1 MKQNFNNNWL
11 CYKTGDKEHAFA
23 VTLPHDAMQLDER
36 SETSAGGV
44 NTGWYEAQD
53 YTYEKTFTLPE
64 EAKEEKVILEFE
76 GVYRKATVYLNGE
89 KVAYHSYG
97 YIGFYVDATKH
108 VKFGEE
114 NVLRVEVIN
123 HDQPNSRWYSG
134 TGIYRPV
141 WLYTVSKKHLR
152 FDSVK
157 ITTLDYKEPKIRVE
171 AWPNTAGEVK
181 VEILEKS
188 GNREVSS
195 VGNFAQGE
203 GENQSAGNTGENI
216 AAMEILQADGKF
228 SCEIALPEAKLW
240 SPEEPNLYV
249 CRVTFGEDVQEE
261 TFGIRM
267 VSCTPENGFQING
280 KRVLLKGGCI
290 HHDNGLLGACAYEF
304 AEHRKVRL
312 LLDAGYNA
320 IRSAHNP
327 CSKAL
332 LRACDE
338 MGMLVMDEYID
349 GWYIHKT
356 KYDYADEIMDNY
368 RKDLKD
374 MVDKD
379 YNHPSVIMYSTGNE
393 VSETAQKKGIA
404 LTKTFTDRLHEL
416 DSTRPVS
423 CGINIFFNFLSSM
436 GFGVYSDKK
445 ADEAAENA
453 KKKKAVGSEFYNT
466 VAGIF
471 GAGFMKTGATLY
483 PCDVKTRDAYANMD
497 VAGYNYGIKRY
508 RHDLKKYPKRMI
520 LGSETFCAD
529 AYQFM
534 QEAKRDKRIIG
545 DFVWAAQD
553 YLGEV
558 GIGAWEY
565 KDYAPRFDG
574 GCGWVSAG
582 SGRIDLTGKPLGEM
596 TYTRVA
602 FELEDLAI
610 AVVPVD
616 HTKDAH
622 SPSAWKMTNAME
634 SWSWDGCEGKA
645 AKVEVYTRADHVKL
659 YINGEC
665 VGTKKPKNDC
675 KVFFDTTYHNG
686 EIKAVAFDANDN
698 VIAEKTLATA
708 GKETVLRAEPELT
721 RVNADTDL
729 CYVRMRYTD
738 ENGETKPL
746 TRGRIKLEVE
756 GGDLLAF
763 GSACPYYPESYQS
776 AETDTYYGEALAIIR
791 PQSGAGKV
799 VVKAQSDLGEAV
811 AEVEILG

>member
-1 MKQNFNNNWL
+1 MKYNFSKGWI
-11 CYKTGDKEHAFA
+11 CYKTGDREHAFK
-23 VTLPHDAMQLDER
+23 VTLPHDAMQLDAR
-36 SETSAGGV
+36 SETSAGGT

-53 YTYEKTFTLPE
+53 YTYEKTFVLPQD
-64 EAKEEKVILEFE
+64 AKEQKIILEFE
-76 GVYRKATVYLNGE
+76 GVYRKATVYING
-89 KVAYHSYG
+89 KKAAYHSYG
-97 YIGFYVDATKH
+97 YLGFYIDATKYL
-108 VKFGEE
+108 KFEEE
-114 NVLRVEVIN
+114 NIIRVEVLN

-141 WLYTVSKKHLR
+141 WLHVVPKKHLR
-152 FDSVK
+152 FDSIK

-171 AWPNTAGEVK
+171 AWPNAEGKVT
-181 VEILEKS
+181 VEILEAPVKS
-188 GNREVSS
+188 WEELKTQVKTVLK
-195 VGNFAQGE
+195 VGGRF
-203 GENQSAGNTGENI
+203 SY
-216 AAMEILQADGKF
+216 EISIPGAR
-228 SCEIALPEAKLW
+228 LW
-240 SPEEPNLYV
+240 SPEEPNLYI

-267 VSCTPENGFQING
+267 ISCTANHGFCING
-280 KRVLLKGGCI
+280 KRIILKGGCI

-304 AEHRKVRL
+304 AERRKIRI

-338 MGMLVMDEYID
+338 MGMLVMDEYTD

-356 KYDYADEIMDNY
+356 KYDYADEILDNY
-368 RKDLKD
+368 KKDLRD

-379 YNHPSVIMYSTGNE
+379 YNHPSVIMYSAGNE

-404 LTKTFTDRLHEL
+404 LTKALTDRLHEL
-416 DSTRPVS
+416 DETRPVT

-436 GFGVYSDKK
+436 GLGVYSDKK
-445 ADEAAENA
+445 AEEAAQNG

-471 GAGFMKTGATLY
+471 GAEFMKFGATLY
-483 PCDVKTRDAYANMD
+483 PCDVKTRDAYAKMD
-497 VAGYNYGIKRY
+497 VAGYNYGIRRY
-508 RHDLKKYPKRMI
+508 RHDLKKYPRRII
-520 LGSETFCAD
+520 LGSETFCSD
-529 AYQFM
+529 AYKFM
-534 QEAKRDKRIIG
+534 QEAKRDKHIIG
-545 DFVWAAQD
+545 DFVWAAWD

-565 KDYAPRFDG
+565 KDYAPCFDG

-596 TYTRVA
+596 AYTRVA

-610 AVVPVD
+610 AVVPVN
-616 HTKDAH
+616 HTKSVH
-622 SPSAWKMTNAME
+622 SPSSWKMTNAME
-634 SWSWDGCEGKA
+634 SWSWDGCDGMP
-645 AKVEVYTRADHVKL
+645 AKVEVYTRAHHVKL
-659 YINGEC
+659 YVNGVC
-665 VGTKKPKNDC
+665 VGKKKMKKDC
-675 KVFFDTTYHNG
+675 KVIFNTTYHNG
-686 EIKAVAFDANDN
+686 EIKAVAYDANDN
-698 VIAEKTLATA
+698 VTAKKILRTA
-708 GKETVLRAEPELT
+708 GKQTLLKVEPELFK
-721 RVNADTDL
+721 VKADRDL

-746 TRGRIKLEVE
+746 ARGRIKLDVE
-756 GGDLLAF
+756 GGELLAF

-791 PQSGAGKV
+791 PWEGAKKIV
-799 VVKAQSDLGEAV
+799 VNAQPKFGNAQ
-811 AEVEILG
+811 AEIEVI